1 MGDWT
6 SEGKNPVQIVRDME
20 GLGHISIENPLPRT
34 MSAAIQVKLVAKLCE
49 TIDTAS
55 RDLLRQSSE
64 LKEYIEAVRKD
75 FVEQS
80 VTFRKCLEAVQG
92 SLEEFRKSNETASKA
107 LTKATYVLAFVALVQ
122 AAILA
127 YPLLK

>member
-6 SEGKNPVQIVRDME
+6 SKGKSPEEIERDME
-20 GLGHISIENPLPRT
+20 GLGHISIDNPLPLT
-34 MSAAIQVKLVAKLCE
+34 MSTAIQVKLVAKLCE
-49 TIDTAS
+49 TIDTTS
-55 RDLLRQSSE
+55 RDFLRQSSE

-80 VTFRKCLEAVQG
+80 VTFRKCLESVKG
-92 SLEEFRKSNETASKA
+92 SLEEFRKSNETASRA

-122 AAILA
+122 AVILA
-127 YPLLK
+127 YPLFK